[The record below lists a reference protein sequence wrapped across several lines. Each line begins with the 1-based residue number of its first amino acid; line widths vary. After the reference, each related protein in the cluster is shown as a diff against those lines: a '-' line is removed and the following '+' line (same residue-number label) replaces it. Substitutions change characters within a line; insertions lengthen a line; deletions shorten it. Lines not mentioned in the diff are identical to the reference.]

1 MSSIHYYSYQCTITF
16 YFPPKL
22 YIVLNISGNEI
33 ISYHDLFMSSIHYS
47 YQCTIKFYFLPKL
60 YIVLKHQWKCPNYA
74 ESEVEEEC
82 NIKEKFREFYYLF
95 NSIHDF
101 ENWQLDPGKA
111 VEIRKFAAPQ

>member
-82 NIKEKFREFYYLF
+82 NIKEKFREFITFSILF
-95 NSIHDF
+95 MILKIG
-101 ENWQLDPGKA
+101 NWIQEKQW
-111 VEIRKFAAPQ
+111 K